1 MKSSSAGSK
10 TGKKLQGNGLYE
22 SSRMMLPEHKE
33 AYLRHQRE
41 LNRRAHPSLEDEER
55 QRIGSLLAQAKA
67 TGRMLTV
74 TVFGPFEDEEITGIV
89 RRIDALKQ
97 EIHLEVPGDVRRLA
111 YDDILRISN

>member
-1 MKSSSAGSK
+1 MKSPSSGSK

-41 LNRRAHPSLEDEER
+41 LNRRVHPSLEDEER
-55 QRIGSLLAQAKA
+55 QRIGSLLARAKT

-74 TVFGPFEDEEITGIV
+74 TVFGPYEDVEITGIV
-89 RRIDALKQ
+89 RRIDTLKQ
-97 EIHLEVPGDVRRLA
+97 EIHLEIPGNVRRLA
-111 YDDILRISN
+111 FDDILKIGD

>member
-1 MKSSSAGSK
+1 MNSSSTGSK

-55 QRIGSLLAQAKA
+55 QRIGSLLAQAKT
-67 TGRMLTV
+67 TGRMLTL
-74 TVFGPFEDEEITGIV
+74 TVYGPFEDEEITGIV
-89 RRIDALKQ
+89 RRIDPLKQ
-97 EIHLEVPGDVRRLA
+97 EIHLEVPGNVRRLA
-111 YDDILRISN
+111 FDDILRISD